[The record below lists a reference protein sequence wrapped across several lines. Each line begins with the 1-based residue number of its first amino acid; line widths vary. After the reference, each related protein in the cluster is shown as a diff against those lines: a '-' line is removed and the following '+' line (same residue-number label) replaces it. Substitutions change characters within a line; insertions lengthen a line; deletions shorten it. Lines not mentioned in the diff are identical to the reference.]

1 MRNKDTRPP
10 RDKQPDPPAHRE
22 ESDSGG
28 YEGGAG
34 NRGYGIESEHGRRD
48 GYREAA
54 DGEFG
59 DVDDY
64 EDLYGEGKRGQ
75 DKSGG
80 RKAGQ

>member
-1 MRNKDTRPP
+1 MPIKDTRPP

-22 ESDSGG
+22 ESDSGD
-28 YEGGAG
+28 YEGTGL

-48 GYREAA
+48 GYRDAA

-64 EDLYGEGKRGQ
+64 EDLYGEGKPGQ
-75 DKSGG
+75 GKPG
-80 RKAGQ
+80 RDKAGQ